1 MIKLLSL
8 LLPTVVHTLGGSKG
22 AWPASAYAQAHATLG
37 KLTTAEKVQL
47 ASGNNANYQKCE
59 AKSCAYVG
67 YITGI
72 PRLNFTSIYL
82 EDGPQGVADGM
93 QSVTAFPS
101 VMTVSQA
108 WDPELMRRFG
118 AAMGAEQKLKGSN
131 VMLGPAVALVRVPW
145 SGRNFEYSACAG
157 AGRPR
162 APTHTPPCTAR
173 THAPPT
179 PPLPITQ

>member
-1 MIKLLSL
+1 MIVLLTL
-8 LLPTVVHTLGGSKG
+8 LLPAAVQSLGGSKG
-22 AWPASAYAQAHATLG
+22 AWPASAYAQAQATLDQ
-37 KLTTAEKVQL
+37 LTTAEKVQL
-47 ASGNNANYQKCE
+47 VSGNNADYQKCA

-93 QSVTAFPS
+93 LNVTAFPS

-145 SGRNFEYSACAG
+145 SGRNFEYSKWAA
-157 AGRPR
+157 ARHTQPKHRPNR
-162 APTHTPPCTAR
+162 KPTTQ
-173 THAPPT
+173 
-179 PPLPITQ
+179 PLSQQ